1 MHVIKTTMR
10 KPWRPVIV
18 APVAFTLM
26 VSATL
31 LTPTEMFANT
41 STDFPD
47 ATFTNAYD
55 ITQAA
60 ISLV

>member
-1 MHVIKTTMR
+1 MR